1 MSNLSKLKV
10 SWGLMQVTKKENFLK
25 KVLTDSITTGKRSV
39 LTRVVP
45 PWPPLPWLLIP
56 LPRYYFVSSILSSP
70 VEKAAVLPTQTDTVA
85 VVSAGQGSV
94 SKLANQKLFANVLSS
109 SNVRKHGRDRK
120 VPPGEAVTQTQ
131 CRGSSAHFGTALT
144 VEQAMP
150 AVGSFSSLSLLILLG
165 PKVSVREA
173 IV

>member
-1 MSNLSKLKV
+1 M
-10 SWGLMQVTKKENFLK
+10 F
-25 KVLTDSITTGKRSV
+25 
-39 LTRVVP
+39 
-45 PWPPLPWLLIP
+45 
-56 LPRYYFVSSILSSP
+56 
-70 VEKAAVLPTQTDTVA
+70 
-85 VVSAGQGSV
+85 
-94 SKLANQKLFANVLSS
+94 SS

-131 CRGSSAHFGTALT
+131 CRGSSVHFGTTLA
-144 VEQAMP
+144 VEQATL